1 MMAAGVLTWSWG
13 LSSHIAARS
22 HRFFALHPGVDTEI
36 GGVGIGDASELAIG
50 GIERIAGAL

>member
-1 MMAAGVLTWSWG
+1 MLTWSWG

-22 HRFFALHPGVDTEI
+22 HRFFALHPGVDAEI
-36 GGVGIGDASELAIG
+36 GGVGIGDASELAID

>member
-1 MMAAGVLTWSWG
+1 MSFVITWSSR

-22 HRFFALHPGVDTEI
+22 QRFFALHPGVDADG
-36 GGVGIGDASELAIG
+36 GGVGIDDASVLAIG